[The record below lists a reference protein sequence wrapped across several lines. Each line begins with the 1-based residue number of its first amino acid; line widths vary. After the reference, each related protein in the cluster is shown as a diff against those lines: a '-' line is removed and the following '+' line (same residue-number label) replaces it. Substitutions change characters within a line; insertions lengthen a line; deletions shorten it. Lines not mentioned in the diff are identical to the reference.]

1 MRAGKQGIGFALT
14 AIAAGIGFVVGI
26 LTAPKSGKETRKD
39 IKNSA
44 KNMHHEAEKALKQV
58 HADIAEH
65 IELAATKAKT
75 AGTKASAELDNLVT
89 EATTAKQKVREVL
102 SAIHEGSAEDKEL
115 QKALRYSNLAL
126 KNLKDYLSKH

>member
-1 MRAGKQGIGFALT
+1 MRAGKQGIGFVLT
-14 AIAAGIGFVVGI
+14 VIGAGIGFLVGI
-26 LTAPKSGKETRKD
+26 LTAPKSGKETRED

-44 KNMHHEAEKALKQV
+44 KHMHHDAEKKLKQI
-58 HADIAEH
+58 HSEIAEH
-65 IELAATKAKT
+65 VELAAKRAKT
-75 AGTKASAELDNLVT
+75 AGTKASAELDNLVK

-115 QKALRYSNLAL
+115 QKALRYSDLAL

>member
-1 MRAGKQGIGFALT
+1 MRAGKKGLGFALT
-14 AIAAGIGFVVGI
+14 AIGAGIGFIVGI
-26 LTAPKSGKETRKD
+26 LTAPKSGKETRND

-44 KNMHHEAEKALKQV
+44 KNMHHEAEKSLKQV
-58 HADIAEH
+58 HAEIAEH
-65 IELAATKAKT
+65 IEMAAKRAKT
-75 AGTKASAELDNLVT
+75 AGTKASGELDNLVK

-126 KNLKDYLSKH
+126 KNLKDYLSKN